1 MKKNLLVK
9 SAVLGIVG
17 LMTLTACGGNKANDA
32 SGSSTEKD
40 GDKVT
45 IKFSSWDEFDQGIID
60 AFEKENPNIAVENIQ
75 VPDSDYSQKI
85 NTMIIGGNAP
95 DVILSFESDLPRF
108 AANGAIEDLDSYIE
122 KGASFKMDD
131 FIPAVN
137 TIAESTGGNYG
148 LPWAYASEILYY
160 NKDMFDKANIEYPNA
175 DWTWDDFKMAAEK
188 LTIKENNKTIQWGA
202 DAISFRGMWYSMI
215 GAAGD
220 DVVDSN
226 GDLVLGDGLKK
237 TLEFQN
243 ELTNELKVSPQPTS
257 GDAVSDLFAS
267 GNAAMTRTGSWMTM
281 MYKENDFNW
290 DIAPLPKEERSYST
304 LHTGFYTIASSSEHK
319 EEAWKF
325 IDFMMSETGQTMTSE
340 WGNNP
345 SALKSIAAQGAFE
358 NPGENGPTN
367 WGTFAESAEVGE
379 FGYTLINA
387 SVTTSLVND
396 FDSYLLG
403 AKSLDDIIE
412 KSVPN
417 AQKQIDKEK

>member
-1 MKKNLLVK
+1 MKKNLLFK
-9 SAVLGIVG
+9 STILGIAG
-17 LMTLTACGGNKANDA
+17 LMTLAACGSDGKEKATD
-32 SGSSTEKD
+32 SSSKD
-40 GDKVT
+40 GEKVT

-60 AFEKENPNIAVENIQ
+60 AFEKENPNINVENIQ

-95 DVILSFESDLPRF
+95 DVILSFETDLPRF
-108 AANGAIEDLDSYIE
+108 AANGAIEDLDPYIE
-122 KGASFKMDD
+122 KEASFKMDD
-131 FIPAVN
+131 FIPAVEN
-137 TIAESTGGNYG
+137 IAESTGGNYG

-160 NKDMFDKANIEYPNA
+160 NKDMFDEAKVEYPNA
-175 DWTWDDFKMAAEK
+175 EWTWDDFKNAAEK
-188 LTIKENNKTIQWGA
+188 LTVKEGNKTVQWGA

-220 DVVDSN
+220 DIVDSDGN
-226 GDLVLGDGLKK
+226 LVLGDGLKK

-267 GNAAMTRTGSWMTM
+267 GSAAMTRTGSWMTM
-281 MYKENDFNW
+281 MYKDNDFNW
-290 DIAPLPKEERSYST
+290 DIAPLPKEDRAYST
-304 LHTGFYTIASSSEHK
+304 LHTGFYTIASSSKHK

-325 IDFMMSETGQTMTSE
+325 INFMMSETGQTMTSE

-345 SALKSIAAQGAFE
+345 SALRSVAEKGAYQ
-358 NPGENGPTN
+358 NPGKNGPSN
-367 WGTFAESAEVGE
+367 WDTFAESAEAGQ

-387 SVTTSLVND
+387 SVTTGLVND

-403 AKSLDDIIE
+403 AKSIDDIMT